1 MLDNWRVWLAV
12 SAAALFRFLKSSSP
26 RPLWHRF
33 TSTAASAGA
42 AVALW
47 PFALEMTGLTH
58 YDTAAPAVAAA
69 IVLIAETI
77 ADRLLTVRSFSE
89 LTKVLKGKE
98 PPNDGI

>member
-33 TSTAASAGA
+33 TSAVASAGA
-42 AVALW
+42 AVALY
-47 PFALEMTGLTH
+47 PFALDLTGLTR

-77 ADRLLTVRSFSE
+77 ADRLLTIRSLSE
-89 LTKVLKGKE
+89 LSDVLKGKE